1 MLSVVAQPVAVQSVR
16 CCARVALMQAGGW
29 HDD

>member
-1 MLSVVAQPVAVQSVR
+1 MLSVVAQPVAGQLVR
-16 CCARVALMQAGGW
+16 CCARVALMQDGGW